1 MRVRV
6 EQQCGSRRDRPAG
19 STRSFECEIAGT
31 KINAGGLVGAIGTMP
46 MGWEA
51 SLKKTLAACKT
62 LAQAQAQLSFVQA
75 IAARNPVYP
84 TACACNDK
92 HIYQPPAVRELQK
105 FQAAQ
110 P

>member
-1 MRVRV
+1 MRR
-6 EQQCGSRRDRPAG
+6 QPSTGQRLSRNAYA
-19 STRSFECEIAGT
+19 FECEMAGAKMIT
-31 KINAGGLVGAIGTMP
+31 GALVGAIGTMP